1 MVHQEKLSKTTFIFF
16 LLSSLFMAEDMNM
29 KILKA
34 FAEIGQPAKA
44 KDVAEKL
51 GIQTSKVSCRLA
63 PLKKKGLL
71 DSPEK
76 GVYVI
81 TEEGKKLV
89 Q

>member
-1 MVHQEKLSKTTFIFF
+1 
-16 LLSSLFMAEDMNM
+16 MAEDMN
-29 KILKA
+29 KAILKA
-34 FAEIGQPAKA
+34 FAEIGRPAKA
-44 KDVAEKL
+44 KEIAEVL
-51 GIQTSKVSCRLA
+51 GVPASKVSCRLA

-89 Q
+89 E